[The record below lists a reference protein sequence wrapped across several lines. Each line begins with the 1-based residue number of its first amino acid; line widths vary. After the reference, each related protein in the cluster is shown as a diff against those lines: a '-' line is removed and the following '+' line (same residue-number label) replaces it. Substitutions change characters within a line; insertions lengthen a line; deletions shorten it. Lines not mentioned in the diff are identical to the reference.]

1 VSLQGRIQ
9 YIPQVSGRPAT
20 ASEAVAFL
28 GRLLYFMGG
37 KTVRFY
43 GAGILG
49 AGEGFRLYLENLK
62 RTNNRSDVN
71 DTVRGGPVVVGVG
84 AGMAVGLSDSWNVFL
99 EVNGLAG
106 IPAFS
111 MVADVNVGVRL
122 RL

>member
-1 VSLQGRIQ
+1 
-9 YIPQVSGRPAT
+9 
-20 ASEAVAFL
+20 
-28 GRLLYFMGG
+28 MGG

-49 AGEGFRLYLENLK
+49 GGEGFRLYLENLK

-84 AGMAVGLSDSWNVFL
+84 GGMAVGLSDSWNVFL

-106 IPAFS
+106 IPAIS
-111 MVADVNVGVRL
+111 AVADINLGVRL